1 MQNTS
6 QKDFPVSVFVYL
18 ELNPQCCLNISL
30 LFELLILEKQVTSVS
45 QYYIL
50 LLNSTTFVEYK
61 IKEIDK
67 TSVVNPTQTKKTIQ
81 EWSDMHGAQVSN
93 IYTLS
98 MVCMRQHFKICGQ

>member
-6 QKDFPVSVFVYL
+6 QKDFPVSAFVYL

-45 QYYIL
+45 QYYIF
-50 LLNSTTFVEYK
+50 LLNYTIFVDYK
-61 IKEIDK
+61 IKEIEK
-67 TSVVNPTQTKKTIQ
+67 TSVVNPTKFKQTIQ
-81 EWSDMHGAQVSN
+81 AWIDMRVSN

>member
-50 LLNSTTFVEYK
+50 LLNSTTFVDSHK
-61 IKEIDK
+61 IKEIRK
-67 TSVVNPTQTKKTIQ
+67 TSVVNPTKFIKTIQ
-81 EWSDMHGAQVSN
+81 AWYDKGVSN